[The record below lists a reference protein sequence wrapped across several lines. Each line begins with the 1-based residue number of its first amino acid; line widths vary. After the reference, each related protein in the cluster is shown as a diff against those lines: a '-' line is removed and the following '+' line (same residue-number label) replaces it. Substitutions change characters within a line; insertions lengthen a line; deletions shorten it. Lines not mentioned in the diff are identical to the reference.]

1 MHYSTNGVLAL
12 AVMFTSGCASGGPFN
27 ASQTFLI
34 EPPSNLPG
42 IAQVGGADVY
52 FRGGVN
58 TNSYLYIESESG
70 KSVSI
75 LDVTE
80 PSRYT
85 AVGSVD
91 LPSAKGPY
99 AFVRAL
105 NSRDAH
111 SL

>member
-1 MHYSTNGVLAL
+1 M
-12 AVMFTSGCASGGPFN
+12 AVSAVQLERLQEKLTCITQLTVSSR
-27 ASQTFLI
+27 
-34 EPPSNLPG
+34 
-42 IAQVGGADVY
+42 GADVY